1 VTPAERLARLSAD
14 EMVAALKLA
23 RAPAPIQAVVRAG
36 FTAVSSPLGRTLARF
51 DALIATDGLAR
62 AAASALDDLGARWS
76 PVGAPPPSS
85 GPLLVVANHPGAY
98 DALVLFAS
106 TGRDDVAV
114 LASDR
119 ALLRAMPNLR
129 RHLLLVPES
138 VNGPA
143 RARAR
148 GLRGAIEH
156 LAAGGSILHFG
167 AGAIEPDLAFPVPR
181 EVPLLSTWQAGAGSL
196 VRATRRASGWVVTAL
211 VEGVHSPRAKRLLVN
226 RLAERQGV
234 TTLAPLLQV
243 AFARYR
249 DVAAT
254 VRFTDA
260 VRASDLVR
268 GPERGLA
275 KDAEDARIAAVV
287 RERALASW
295 PSYRLREDPAERLD
309 RVVPAR

>member
-1 VTPAERLARLSAD
+1 MTAAERLARLSAD
-14 EMVAALKLA
+14 EMVAALKLS
-23 RAPAPIQAVVRAG
+23 RAPALVQAMARAA

-51 DALIATDGLAR
+51 DARIATDGLAR
-62 AAASALDDLGARWS
+62 AAASALDDLGVRRS
-76 PVGAPPPSS
+76 SIGAPPPST

-98 DALVLFAS
+98 DALVLFAGM
-106 TGRDDVAV
+106 GRDDVAV

-119 ALLRAMPNLR
+119 AFLRAMPNLR
-129 RHLLLVPES
+129 RHLLLVPAS
-138 VNGPA
+138 TDGPA

-148 GLRGAIEH
+148 GLRGAIDH

-167 AGAIEPDLAFPVPR
+167 AGAIERDLAFPVPLG
-181 EVPLLSTWQAGAGSL
+181 VPLLSTWQGGTGTL

-211 VEGVHSPRAKRLLVN
+211 VEGVHSRRAKQLLLN

-254 VRFTDA
+254 LRFTDA
-260 VRASDLVR
+260 VRAGDLVTH
-268 GPERGLA
+268 G
-275 KDAEDARIAAVV
+275 DDARIAAVV
-287 RERALASW
+287 RERTLASW
-295 PSYRLREDPAERLD
+295 QAQRPHEDPAERVG

>member
-1 VTPAERLARLSAD
+1 MTPTERLARLSGD
-14 EMVAALKLA
+14 EMVAALKLS
-23 RAPAPIQAVVRAG
+23 RAPALLQALARAG

-51 DALIATDGLAR
+51 DADIATDGLAR
-62 AAASALDDLGARWS
+62 AAASALEDLGACWS
-76 PVGAPPPSS
+76 PIGPPPPST

-98 DALVLFAS
+98 DALVLFAAA
-106 TGRDDVAV
+106 GRDDVAV

-119 ALLRAMPNLR
+119 AFLRAMPELR
-129 RHLLLVPES
+129 RHLLLVPEPA
-138 VNGPA
+138 NGPA

-167 AGAIEPDLAFPVPR
+167 AGAIEPDLAFPVPQG
-181 EVPLLSTWQAGAGSL
+181 VPLLSTWQAGTGSL
-196 VRATRRASGWVVTAL
+196 VRATQRASGWVVTAL

-226 RLAERQGV
+226 RLAERRGV

-249 DVAAT
+249 EVAAT

-260 VRASDLVR
+260 VRANDLAMD
-268 GPERGLA
+268 GG
-275 KDAEDARIAAVV
+275 DARIAAVV

-295 PSYRLREDPAERLD
+295 QAQRPREDPAERVD